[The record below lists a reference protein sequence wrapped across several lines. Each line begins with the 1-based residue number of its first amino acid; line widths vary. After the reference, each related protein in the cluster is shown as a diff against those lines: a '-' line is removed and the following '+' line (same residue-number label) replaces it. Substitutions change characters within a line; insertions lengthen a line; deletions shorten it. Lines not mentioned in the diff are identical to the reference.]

1 MASEKDHPYIPRLRS
16 QLADNTIDRREF
28 LRTATLLGVSASAAM
43 VMAGRARPAQAQ
55 DTSPQETPKTGGS
68 IRIENKNASAD
79 PAVMT
84 SIDSS
89 NATRQ
94 TLEYLTETGADNI
107 TRPYLLESWKPSDDL
122 RSWTLNLRKGVTWQ
136 DGRDFTADD
145 VVWNI
150 QRLLKDETGSSV
162 LGLMKDYM
170 LDETKVADGTVSHA
184 LWDANA
190 IEKVDDHTIRLNLKA
205 AQIAV
210 PEHLFHYSFAMVDP
224 TASPNFRA
232 GINGT
237 GPFRVVEANPGSSAV
252 YEANQSYWGQRAYV
266 DRLEFVDYGD
276 ERAAVPAALLSGQ
289 IQGMLTAEPHQMPLL
304 RSQPNLQLYEVL
316 TGDGPCLRFRVD
328 QKPFDDPRVRLAL
341 KLAVDNAAIVKLVL
355 GDMGTAGEDHMVAPV
370 HPEYFGLP
378 PFTPDIARAK
388 QLLAE
393 AGYPDGLQFTV
404 AVTKTPAYH
413 LLIVQG
419 IVEMWKQIG
428 VNAAI
433 DIMPTSAYYAVWT
446 QLPVGLTSWA
456 HRPLGI
462 MNIGLAFR
470 SGAPWN
476 ESGYSNPEFDKLLSQ
491 AESVADPV
499 ERRTLMEPIERIL
512 QQDGPII
519 QPTWRKQATFY
530 AKTVGG
536 FSMHPSQYIFAKNL
550 WLKT

>member
-1 MASEKDHPYIPRLRS
+1 VASEKDHPYIPRLRS
-16 QLADNTIDRREF
+16 QLADNKIDRREF

-43 VMAGRARPAQAQ
+43 VMAGRTRPARA
-55 DTSPQETPKTGGS
+55 QETPKTGGS
-68 IRIENKNASAD
+68 IRIENKNSSAD

-122 RSWTLNLRKGVTWQ
+122 RSWTLNLRKGVKWQ

-145 VVWNI
+145 VTWNI
-150 QRLLKDETGSSV
+150 GRLLKDETGSSV

-170 LDETKVADGTVSHA
+170 LDETKAADGTVSHA

-190 IEKVDDHTIRLNLKA
+190 VEKVDDHTIRLNLKA

-252 YEANQSYWGQRAYV
+252 YEANQSYWGQRPYV

-304 RSQPNLQLYEVL
+304 RNQPNLQLYEVP

-328 QKPFDDPRVRLAL
+328 QKPFDDPKVRLAL

-370 HPEYFGLP
+370 HPEYFALP
-378 PFTPDIARAK
+378 PFPPDIARAK
-388 QLLAE
+388 QLLAD

-433 DIMPTSAYYAVWT
+433 DIMPTSAYYAAWT
-446 QLPVGLTSWA
+446 QIPVGLTSWA

-476 ESGYSNPEFDKLLSQ
+476 ESGYSNPDFDRLLAQ

-499 ERRTLMEPIERIL
+499 ERRKLMEPIERIL

-519 QPTWRKQATFY
+519 QATWRKQATFY

-550 WLKT
+550 WLRA